1 MEEKMGVMVSK
12 DMEENTRLN
21 SRISSDLRQRA
32 QMMREVEDDE
42 EYADDRKSTKRTNKF
57 GWVWIVLIVLAI
69 ISLICIAF
77 I

>member
-1 MEEKMGVMVSK
+1 MGVMVSK

-42 EYADDRKSTKRTNKF
+42 EYADDRKVQRRLISLAGSGLF
-57 GWVWIVLIVLAI
+57 LIVLAI

>member
-1 MEEKMGVMVSK
+1 MGVMVSK

-42 EYADDRKSTKRTNKF
+42 EYADDRKVQRR
-57 GWVWIVLIVLAI
+57 L
-69 ISLICIAF
+69 ISLAGSGLF
-77 I
+77 